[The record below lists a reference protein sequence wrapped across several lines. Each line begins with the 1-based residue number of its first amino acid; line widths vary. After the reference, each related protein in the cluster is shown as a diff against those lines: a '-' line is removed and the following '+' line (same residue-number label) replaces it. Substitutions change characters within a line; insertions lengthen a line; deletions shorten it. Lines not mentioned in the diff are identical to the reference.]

1 MSVTILSNCLR
12 IWNQNPF
19 LSLQFPCSLIHFCVA
34 HPLFTLSQ
42 TWNRQWLV
50 QIANHGIIPHG
61 KTPDTQSKPDRK
73 IRILCTILLL
83 FSSAIVDPT
92 KAGTCYM
99 RTIQRT
105 VTPPNSVGVYVEI
118 GEYGS
123 FGEEERTYDFT
134 TTPTANLVRVVSRG
148 VVVGVLM
155 TTASA
160 DISDL

>member
-1 MSVTILSNCLR
+1 
-12 IWNQNPF
+12 
-19 LSLQFPCSLIHFCVA
+19 
-34 HPLFTLSQ
+34 
-42 TWNRQWLV
+42 
-50 QIANHGIIPHG
+50 
-61 KTPDTQSKPDRK
+61 
-73 IRILCTILLL
+73 
-83 FSSAIVDPT
+83 
-92 KAGTCYM
+92 M

-123 FGEEERTYDFT
+123 FGEEERTSRFKEERTYDFT
-134 TTPTANLVRVVSRG
+134 TTLTANLVRVVSRG